1 MRDEKGGEEGALLLG
16 SANKVDPELGAVAP
30 GEVAIQI
37 KDPAK
42 ALTAGN
48 EIQENSLEE
57 DEKVAETLRNP
68 ILYTRGLESD
78 SFYLILSG
86 KVEICSGNEEFRIS
100 QTSFNYM
107 GMKAL

>member
-16 SANKVDPELGAVAP
+16 SANKVDPELGAVALE
-30 GEVAIQI
+30 EVAIQI

-42 ALTAGN
+42 ALAAGN

>member
-1 MRDEKGGEEGALLLG
+1 MRGEKGDEEGALLLG
-16 SANKVDPELGAVAP
+16 DANKVDPELGAAEP
-30 GEVAIQI
+30 AEVAIQI
-37 KDPAK
+37 KDPEK
-42 ALTAGN
+42 ALVAGN
-48 EIQENSLEE
+48 EIQENSLEA